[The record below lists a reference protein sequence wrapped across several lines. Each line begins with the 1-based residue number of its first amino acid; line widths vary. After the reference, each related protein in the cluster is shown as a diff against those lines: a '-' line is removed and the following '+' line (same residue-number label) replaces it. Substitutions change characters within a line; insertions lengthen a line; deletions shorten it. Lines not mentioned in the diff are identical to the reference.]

1 MIIDRRTADQP
12 VDRGPQH
19 LGQAPV
25 GERHPLVGVER
36 PYPFV
41 GVFGKAPEP
50 LLALPQG
57 VFDPLPFADLGAQA
71 RRLPAGGPG
80 RAQERHQ
87 EGGQHGGAG
96 AADQDGGAGARKR
109 SLDRRR
115 RGDDERAPPARPDR
129 RPGLIVRLGRAEA
142 AGCRPEFLRQR
153 LPFLQGRLGG
163 GGDHGAVAADHGGRP
178 GLLQPVFGEDIP
190 KEPRVDRNGDGVC
203 HAALGGDRHPQTD
216 MVAYEVPDR
225 RFAGR
230 PHARQG
236 FRVAQGGDRSAG
248 RGPQVHERPVL
259 VGHDHGPPLGVHV
272 PEPLRF
278 RPDRGRSPPGR
289 RPSRRPCRS

>member
-1 MIIDRRTADQP
+1 MRFQAIQAPQLVGPDVGVGPQVPFPGAGIRRFVRQRQP
-12 VDRGPQH
+12 VERGGQVI
-19 LGQAPV
+19 LG
-25 GERHPLVGVER
+25 
-36 PYPFV
+36 
-41 GVFGKAPEP
+41 
-50 LLALPQG
+50 
-57 VFDPLPFADLGAQA
+57 PFAFRNLGFQPGCFA
-71 RRLPAGGPG
+71 PGGPG
-80 RAQERHQ
+80 RAQEHHQ

-115 RGDDERAPPARPDR
+115 RGDDERVPPARPDR
-129 RPGLIVRLGRAEA
+129 RPGQIVRLGRAKA

-153 LPFLQGRLGG
+153 LPFHQGRLGG

-178 GLLQPVFGEDIP
+178 GLLQLVLGEDIP

-216 MVAYEVPDR
+216 MVADEVPDR

-236 FRVAQGGDRSAG
+236 SRVAHGDDRSAG
-248 RGPQVHERPVL
+248 RGPQVHEHPVL

-272 PEPLRF
+272 PEPLRL
-278 RPDRGRSPPGR
+278 RRIVVQIPPVER
-289 RPSRRPCRS
+289 